1 MPRPGFVAD
10 IDRSSPPVVFHHG
23 DRLRLEHLPAGR
35 SRVIYSPEPSAVRG
49 RSDLMVAAA
58 LAEPLGGSEPLAA
71 LLRPGMKLTVAFD
84 DLSTPLPS
92 MRAPEA
98 RQRIVEEV
106 LEQAAAAGVDDVVL
120 LAAIGLR
127 RRMTSP
133 ELRHL
138 LGERAHDAFASNGLL
153 AQHDAEDPDGLVA
166 VGATAA
172 GHPVELN
179 RRAAESDLL
188 VYVHVHQPGWH
199 PPARHS
205 HEAPTPTSQST
216 SAGPPGQVAPGAG
229 WGWRALLE
237 GLSSHA
243 TLQGGFQP
251 EMGEVLERSGPRTF
265 AVVATLGGDPY
276 TGPLAVLGKREWE
289 WSPRD
294 KATFAA
300 MRTGLDLLPAG
311 ARQKVQGSWRAPLRI
326 ASVHAG
332 AMEPAHSS
340 AAAEATARQLV
351 PVEGQTDIVTMGLPG
366 LSPFSVGSCINPV
379 LVRWLGLACFG
390 NLHAGK
396 PLVREGGVVIMSHPT
411 RREFDPVHH
420 PSYLDFFERVL
431 PEVVAEAQAGSQAG
445 AQTEGET
452 NAALDR
458 HEKAFATDEW
468 YRHLYRTSYAFHGA
482 HPFGVWRQA
491 SRALARLGRVIVV
504 GGDPAAVHR
513 MGMRSASTLGDAFE
527 LASDVVGADATI
539 THLHSPPLLTADVS

>member
-1 MPRPGFVAD
+1 MPRPGFVAE
-10 IDRSSPPVVFHHG
+10 IVRSSPPVVFHHG

-35 SRVIYSPEPSAVRG
+35 SRVVYAPEPAIVRG
-49 RSDLMVAAA
+49 RSDVKVADA

-71 LLRPGMKLTVAFD
+71 LLRPGMKLTIAFD

-92 MRAPEA
+92 MRAPDS
-98 RQRIVEEV
+98 RQRMVEEV

-127 RRMTSP
+127 RRMTTS

-138 LGERAHDAFASNGLL
+138 LGERAHDAFASSGLL
-153 AQHDAEDPDGLVA
+153 SQHDAEDPEGLVV
-166 VGATAA
+166 VGATPDGQA
-172 GHPVELN
+172 VELN

-188 VYVHVHQPGWH
+188 VYLHVHQPGWH
-199 PPARHS
+199 PPAL
-205 HEAPTPTSQST
+205 TPE
-216 SAGPPGQVAPGAG
+216 GDG
-229 WGWRALLE
+229 WGWRPVLE

-243 TLQGGFQP
+243 TLRGGFRP
-251 EMGEVLERSGPRTF
+251 EMGEVLHRSGPPTF

-276 TGPLAVLGKREWE
+276 VGALSVLGKREWE
-289 WSPRD
+289 WSLRD

-300 MRTGLDLLPAG
+300 MRAGLELLPSG
-311 ARQKVQGSWRAPLRI
+311 VRQKAQGTWRAPLRI

-332 AMEPAHSS
+332 PVELAHSA

-351 PVEGQTDIVTMGLPG
+351 EVDGQTDVVTMGLPG
-366 LSPFSVGSCINPV
+366 LSPFSIGSSVNPV

-390 NLHAGK
+390 NLHTGR

-411 RREFDPVHH
+411 PRQFDPVHH

-431 PEVVAEAQAGSQAG
+431 PEVLAGSAEAGPGGHGPQAAE
-445 AQTEGET
+445 AE
-452 NAALDR
+452 LDR

-468 YRHLYRTSYAFHGA
+468 YRHLYRSSYAFHGA

-491 SRALARLGRVIVV
+491 SRALEHLGRVIVV
-504 GGDPAAVHR
+504 GGDPDAVR
-513 MGMRSASTLGDAFE
+513 RLGLRPASTLDDALE
-527 LASDVVGADATI
+527 LASDVVGSDATI
-539 THLHSPPLLTADVS
+539 THLHCPPMLTADVS